1 MFRDNYNV
9 YAVYTAT
16 GGAELQLVRK
26 GSSTIIYSARY
37 NYNADP
43 LFFKSYLSASATSKV
58 QLIPS
63 ITFVLMKVV
72 DSNTLYY
79 KVTYSASE
87 FMEFRYNKISGATT
101 LVSYTVDGKNIV
113 AIVNAVGSTT

>member
-1 MFRDNYNV
+1 
-9 YAVYTAT
+9 
-16 GGAELQLVRK
+16 
-26 GSSTIIYSARY
+26 
-37 NYNADP
+37 
-43 LFFKSYLSASATSKV
+43 
-58 QLIPS
+58 
-63 ITFVLMKVV
+63 MKVV